1 MGALVLVL
9 WALLMSAE
17 CAGSPTGPGENLSCY
32 QCFKVPSQAFCTPT
46 ACAST
51 DRVCVSNA
59 VIFTLRKSP
68 DLGHPILAVT
78 LKVTL
83 SSCAPTAVQGLDWEG
98 SGEGLG
104 VKILLSKRCAPRCP
118 NTNMKF
124 EWLSGPGLLG
134 QIIRQCCLGSLCN
147 GAPTPQESP
156 WALPRGLLLQMGLG
170 LLRALL

>member
-59 VIFTLRKSP
+59 VIFTLSES
-68 DLGHPILAVT
+68 LA
-78 LKVTL
+78 
-83 SSCAPTAVQGLDWEG
+83 APNMIQTTDRATQKQAAQHR
-98 SGEGLG
+98 EGLG

>member
-59 VIFTLRKSP
+59 VIFTLR
-68 DLGHPILAVT
+68 
-78 LKVTL
+78 
-83 SSCAPTAVQGLDWEG
+83 
-98 SGEGLG
+98 LG